1 MLLTHV
7 TLACQKLLSAPHCPL
22 TCPRSPG
29 SLNLRVPTAR
39 TALTPEEL
47 RQCNNRGSTFYF
59 EDFNTLLNHGD
70 YKDFIK
76 VW

>member
-7 TLACQKLLSAPHCPL
+7 TLACQKLLSAPHCLL

-47 RQCNNRGSTFYF
+47 KTMQQ
-59 EDFNTLLNHGD
+59 
-70 YKDFIK
+70 
-76 VW
+76 